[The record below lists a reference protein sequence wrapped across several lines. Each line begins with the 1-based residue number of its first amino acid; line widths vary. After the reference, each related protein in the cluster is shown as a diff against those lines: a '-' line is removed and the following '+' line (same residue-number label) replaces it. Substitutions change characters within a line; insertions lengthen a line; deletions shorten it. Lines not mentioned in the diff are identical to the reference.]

1 MAKQLKAIKD
11 DITSVE
17 KFEFEPIKGFP
28 MLNWKGK
35 RPFRSTQYYP
45 AQLKE
50 VHGEEVNGWLNEI
63 YWGDN
68 LQVMS
73 FLLKK
78 YRGKIALIYIDPP
91 FDSNA
96 DYKKRITLRGQSI
109 LSDSTT
115 FEEKQYSDIWT
126 NDEYLQFLYERVVL
140 IRELLTDSGS
150 LYLHCDPKKSHS
162 IKLILD
168 EVFGAE
174 NFRAEIVWKK
184 ATKTTSFK
192 NYGSEHDIIF
202 YYSKSNES
210 FTFNQQFK
218 PLKESELLTKYVY
231 LEKPNGEIVTLS
243 GSQRKGENLPEG
255 RRFRGIPLLNMNKN
269 RPNLKYK
276 FLGHTKV
283 WAAKKEKLDDLLSKG
298 LIFQIDGGVPQ
309 KKGYLDE
316 NEGTKVNDLWDD
328 INPVNSQALE
338 KTDYPTQKPEKL
350 LERIIKVSST
360 ENDIVFDCFMG
371 SGTTQAVAMKLGRRF
386 IGADI
391 NLGAIQTTTKRLL
404 QISKELNGEEIEG
417 PIQLTLAAE
426 DEPSYGEKDKIDTF
440 YTGFSVY
447 NVNHYDIFRNPVQ
460 AKELLIEALEVQ
472 PYPSGS
478 IWDGEKDGRKVKIM
492 PINRIATKA
501 DLNEIIANIPW
512 KEYEKKH
519 QDAPTKPVDYLTLVC
534 MGHEPDLAGALQ
546 MALNNIKIDIEVVD
560 ILRDKT
566 SLEFKRDSE
575 AKIEVKKDKVVI
587 KNFYPMNL
595 LQKLSL
601 MKKDVEEWKEL
612 VDSVMID
619 FNYDGAVFTPTVVD
633 VPEDDE
639 MVAGEYEIPEDA
651 GSIKIKITDLLSE
664 TFEKVIEYG
673 NQ

>member
-17 KFEFEPIKGFP
+17 KFEFEPIKGYP

-73 FLLKK
+73 HLLKK
-78 YRGKIALIYIDPP
+78 YRGKIDLIYIDPP
-91 FDSNA
+91 FDSKA
-96 DYKKRITLRGQSI
+96 DYKMKIQLRGKEIKNDTSV
-109 LSDSTT
+109 

-126 NDEYLQFLYERVVL
+126 NDEFLQFLFERL
-140 IRELLTDSGS
+140 MLLRELLSDTGS
-150 LYLHCDPKKSHS
+150 IFVHCDRHKSH
-162 IKLILD
+162 IIRCLLD
-168 EVFGAE
+168 EVFGNSVEE
-174 NFRAEIVWKK
+174 NNPGLVNEIIWFYPDSPGRPNNRFAPK
-184 ATKTTSFK
+184 
-192 NYGSEHDIIF
+192 HDTI
-202 YYSKSNES
+202 YWYSKSGKY
-210 FTFNQQFK
+210 TFNDNEIREPILEASK
-218 PLKESELLTKYVY
+218 KRYESARY
-231 LEKPNGEIVTLS
+231 LI
-243 GSQRKGENLPEG
+243 
-255 RRFRGIPLLNMNKN
+255 
-269 RPNLKYK
+269 
-276 FLGHTKV
+276 
-283 WAAKKEKLDDLLSKG
+283 
-298 LIFQIDGGVPQ
+298 
-309 KKGYLDE
+309 
-316 NEGTKVNDLWDD
+316 
-328 INPVNSQALE
+328 NSQGKRFEYTGGDSADTGKIPE
-338 KTDYPTQKPEKL
+338 TVWRIPVVKGNSNEASNYPTQKPEQL
-350 LERIIKVSST
+350 LERIIKVASKQG
-360 ENDIVFDCFMG
+360 DIVFDAFMG
-371 SGTTQAVAMKLGRRF
+371 SGTVQAVSMRLGRKF
-386 IGADI
+386 IGSDI
-391 NLGAIQTTTKRLL
+391 NLGAIQATSKRL
-404 QISKELNGEEIEG
+404 ITVSREIKNNSEKLSV
-417 PIQLTLAAE
+417 QLSLAAE
-426 DEPSYGEKDKIDTF
+426 DEPTYGKKQKIENY
-440 YTGFSVY
+440 YTGFSVF
-447 NVNHYDIFRNPVQ
+447 NVNQYDIFRNQAQ
-460 AKELLIEALEVQ
+460 AKDLLIEALEIQ
-472 PYPSGS
+472 PYPGGA

-519 QDAPTKPVDYLTLVC
+519 NDAPTKPVDYITLVC

-546 MALNNIKIDIEVVD
+546 MSLNNIKIDIEVVD

-566 SLEFKRDSE
+566 NLEFKRDSE

-601 MKKDVEEWKEL
+601 MKKDVEEWREL
-612 VDSVMID
+612 VGSVMID
-619 FNYDGAVFTPTVVD
+619 FNYDGAVFTPTIVD

-639 MVAGEYEIPEDA
+639 MVLGEYEIPEDA
-651 GSIKIKITDLLSE
+651 GNIKIKITDLLSE